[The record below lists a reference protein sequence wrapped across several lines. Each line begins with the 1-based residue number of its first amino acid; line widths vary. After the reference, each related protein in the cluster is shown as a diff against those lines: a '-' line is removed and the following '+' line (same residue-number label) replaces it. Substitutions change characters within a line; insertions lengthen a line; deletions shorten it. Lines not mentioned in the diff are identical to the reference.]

1 VSRDPPHRSLRHVPS
16 INRRQLL
23 VGGAAAAVTI
33 GGARLANA
41 SGDGAPQPIRGSDGA
56 SLLGPR
62 NEPLE
67 QQNPDL
73 LAPPSTDAQNLP
85 NLKFSFDDAHNRL
98 TSGGWARQI
107 TVQELPIAT
116 TIAGVDMRLKPG
128 AIRELH
134 WHNAGEWAYM
144 LAGSCRITAL
154 DDKGRNFIA
163 DVGEGDLWFFP
174 SGFPHSIQALADGC
188 EFLLVFD
195 EGDFSEDNTF
205 LICDWFDHTPVEV
218 LAKNFGWPASTFAN
232 LPPESERYI
241 FPGTVP
247 PALASDTVASPDG
260 TVPNSFAYRLPRQA
274 WITCPGG
281 RVKIVDSTTFKA
293 PTTIASALVEVDP
306 GGMRE
311 LHWHPNADEWQYYL
325 SGQARMTVF
334 GGQGTATTFD
344 YQAGDVGYI
353 PRPMG
358 HYIENTGNTTLR
370 FLELFRSNHYADVSL
385 EQWMAV
391 TPPELVAAHLNID
404 RSSIAALPKRE
415 QIVVR

>member
-1 VSRDPPHRSLRHVPS
+1 VPS

-41 SGDGAPQPIRGSDGA
+41 GGLGAPQPVRGSDGGTI
-56 SLLGPR
+56 LGPR

-98 TSGGWARQI
+98 LSGGWARQV
-107 TVQELPIAT
+107 TVLELPIAT
-116 TIAGVDMRLKPG
+116 TMAGVDMRLKPG
-128 AIRELH
+128 AMREMH

-174 SGFPHSIQALADGC
+174 SGFPHSIQALGDGC

-195 EGDFSEDNTF
+195 EGDFSEYNTF
-205 LICDWFDHTPVEV
+205 QICDWLDHTPVEV

-241 FPGTVP
+241 FPGAVP
-247 PALASDTVASPDG
+247 PSLASDAVTSPNG
-260 TVPNSFAYRLPRQA
+260 TVPNSFAYRLPQQA

-281 RVKIVDSTTFKA
+281 RVKIVDSTSFKA

-306 GGMRE
+306 GAMRE

-334 GGQGTATTFD
+334 GASGTANTFD

-358 HYIENTGNTTLR
+358 HYIENTGTTTLR
-370 FLELFRSNHYADVSL
+370 FLELFRSDQYADVSL
-385 EQWMAV
+385 EQWMAL

-404 RSSIAALPKRE
+404 RSRISALPKRE